1 MACTKQFIRETRF
14 IEIIHDLDVGL
25 IKMKR
30 RSVIKRDVPQID
42 VAVKTRRKETTAT
55 IDISGTKI
63 KIESPN
69 VAPAIEKSR
78 NVDITKRIV
87 ETPRI
92 FHRKVNPIV
101 STSAT
106 LATSTLANARKST
119 GNVSTKTVGI
129 NVLNKSRQIPN
140 KNIEVANNRGNTA
153 VDQNTSK
160 GRPPNRRETASA
172 VEVPAKKQLSGKVK
186 VENAV
191 SISFI
196 I

>member
-1 MACTKQFIRETRF
+1 MHNIFIRETRF
-14 IEIIHDLDVGL
+14 IEIIHNLDVGF

-30 RSVIKRDVPQID
+30 RSVIKRDLPQIE

-55 IDISGTKI
+55 IDISGTK
-63 KIESPN
+63 KKTESPVN
-69 VAPAIEKSR
+69 VAPAME
-78 NVDITKRIV
+78 ITKRIV

-92 FHRKVNPIV
+92 FHRKVSPIV

-106 LATSTLANARKST
+106 VATSTLANARKST
-119 GNVSTKTVGI
+119 GNVSTKTVGV
-129 NVLNKSRQIPN
+129 NVLNKSRQMPN
-140 KNIEVANNRGNTA
+140 KNIEVANNRGNKA

-160 GRPPNRRETASA
+160 GRPSNRRETAPA
-172 VEVPAKKQLSGKVK
+172 VEVPAKKQLPGKVK